1 LLLRLTKYIGGA
13 SSPLSSIHSKYIVE
27 KKERLESFKSKDT
40 KRSRNAIRI
49 TTTRIK
55 SCAIVWDIE
64 RTLKGIHRVQIP
76 LKALMP
82 TPKKGEKS
90 DFRKWIDAQF
100 DDSVIE
106 EVARLTNTD
115 IQKTSSD
122 TVCPTEGILCF
133 Y

>member
-1 LLLRLTKYIGGA
+1 MSA
-13 SSPLSSIHSKYIVE
+13 IHSKHIVE
-27 KKERLESFKSKDT
+27 KEERLESFKSKDI

-55 SCAIVWDIE
+55 SYAIVRDLE
-64 RTLKGIHRVQIP
+64 RTLKGIHRIQMP

-82 TPKKGEKS
+82 TLEKGEKS
-90 DFRKWIDAQF
+90 DFRKWVDTQF

-115 IQKTSSD
+115 IRKTSSD
-122 TVCPTEGILCF
+122 TVCPTEGVLCF